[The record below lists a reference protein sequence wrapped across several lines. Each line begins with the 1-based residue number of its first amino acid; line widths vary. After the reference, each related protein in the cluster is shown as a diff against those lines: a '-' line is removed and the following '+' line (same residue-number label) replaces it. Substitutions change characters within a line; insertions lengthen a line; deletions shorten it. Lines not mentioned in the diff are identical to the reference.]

1 MTLVV
6 FTKTA
11 AGPNFGPYNA
21 DDVVDLNSTD
31 LARMTGPTEPT
42 GLGVPAAKLAPA
54 NAKATKKGT

>member
-21 DDVVDLNSTD
+21 EDVVDLNATD
-31 LARMTGPTEPT
+31 LARMTGPTEPN
-42 GLGVPAAKLAPA
+42 GVGATAAKLAPA
-54 NAKATKKGT
+54 SAKATKKGT